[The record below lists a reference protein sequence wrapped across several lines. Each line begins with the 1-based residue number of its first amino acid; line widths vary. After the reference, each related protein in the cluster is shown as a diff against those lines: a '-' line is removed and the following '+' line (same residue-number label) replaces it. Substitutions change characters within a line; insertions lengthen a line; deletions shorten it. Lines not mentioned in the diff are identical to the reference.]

1 MKKVS
6 LLIFALILLL
16 VFVACQP
23 KEEACT
29 HEWTAATCTA
39 AKTCTKCNATEGAA
53 LGHDWAAATCTA
65 AKTCKNCNETEG
77 NPLGHTEVTLEAKAA
92 TCTATGL
99 TEGKK
104 CSVCNTVTKA
114 QTTVPATGHDLVQ
127 HEAKEATCTEGGWN
141 AYETCNKCDHNTK
154 VEVSA
159 HGHTEQTLEA
169 VDPTCTATGL
179 TAGKKCT
186 VCGTTT
192 VEQTVVPATGHN
204 SDVNVPGTAPT
215 CGETG
220 LTDGKKCSVC
230 GTTTVEQEE
239 IPATGDHS
247 NLWGEEEGTRQEP
260 TCTEDGY
267 VEYVVI
273 CDNCGAVMSSRTEPL
288 VAPGHNVPDPT
299 YNNDATCEED
309 GTETGTCTICNES
322 VTATAEGTALGHKM
336 PADAVCGEMWTC
348 ENGCNVPQGPR
359 QHTMASATCTTP
371 STCTNC
377 GHTEGDVLPHTPGEA
392 HNENVV
398 APGCETSGSYDLV
411 TRCTVCNAVTSSES
425 KTSDPTG
432 HNMAPATC
440 DAPST
445 CENGCGKTEGE
456 KVANH
461 TPTASVENG
470 VITYTCT
477 TCSDA
482 FVTDEALIYTGEKD
496 LYFTK
501 NGDAALKVVDGAYT
515 VSATGAAK
523 AQYMI
528 YGPSNSKG
536 HADSLK
542 KWGEGAFG
550 VFAFDLKAGTITEE
564 LRVIVMSARDNTNWD
579 KNGGWNGNSVDV
591 LAVKPNG
598 SGNFDIYGK
607 SVTSN
612 VFATVSGDEWVRVE
626 MFIQMANN
634 GLKISYYINGQFCN
648 TYESAFPIAGQSI
661 QNLDI
666 NCFYMCGY
674 TDAGTGFALDNIY
687 FGAQQQSEWLF
698 DEHKHVW
705 AEADCENAKHCTA
718 CGLVYE
724 GSTALGHTEATKND
738 KVVAPDCMNPGSHD
752 VVTYCSTCNKELSR
766 ESVVDAA
773 TGHDLDENNVCK
785 VCGTDLHECNL
796 VAAEVIAPTCTEGGY
811 TVYRCDHA
819 NCTMHENRDFTDP
832 TGHSMQDATCT
843 APKTCSACG
852 HTEGDAKGHNYAAPT
867 CAVASKCTVCGD
879 VKGTPNADAHNLTS
893 TYANNT
899 LTYSC
904 SVCNYK
910 FVVDTF
916 DYSDGTNYNGMHA
929 NASTNNTVYTTNG
942 SNYPVQ
948 KEGYLEFIRTDAE
961 AGAQKQLQM
970 WLPTA
975 NGGTNKFSGFTAA
988 SNSIGYLAFRVDAK
1002 TDVNFEMKLVD
1013 HRVDSIGD
1021 TNIRWG
1027 DQWAI
1032 NDPVFRVLPAENG
1045 VAKLVGFN
1053 SVLLAS
1059 ATVDENGFTGWYDV
1073 AIQIVLDPDTDK
1085 VIAHYYIDGAY
1096 VATSSR
1102 DLTTHTDAIQGVYL
1116 NFNSKAAGCGYRIDN
1131 LTFGYSAHKHDLV
1144 PTLENGVLSY
1154 NCACGTKFLASSEVL
1169 EWNGDGSDNGL
1180 RNVPNGNV
1188 ELTVN
1193 SQGQYEYIFK
1203 PETDVA
1209 PDFSASGNQSG
1220 QGWYEYD
1227 GKGYAGGQ
1235 LQMWMPSNNRGEST
1249 LTGFSCENDAVGV
1262 ISFNVKTNMQR
1273 HPDWD
1278 TSLTFSV
1285 GKPRNADNWS
1295 SSGGWDTSSINIF
1308 TIEEYQA
1315 SGIVV
1320 KGGLNGTN
1328 LNLGTSPVTED
1339 GWSEWFNVMI
1349 VIEMTKEEYI
1359 NVYYYIN
1366 GALCGTD
1373 SRDLNN
1379 PGGYRTLNPKMIEAL
1394 QISGWTYAPNTGL
1407 VFDDFYFG
1415 YTANGH
1421 NTLDGHVHNLTE
1433 TTCGEKSTCS
1443 CGWTGYT
1450 VAHTFATACAPKCE
1464 VCGLENKNPAN
1475 HANLTPTVENG
1486 VVKYSCSA
1494 CNYHYVTDAHS
1505 LYYDGS
1511 SQIGVWSAN
1520 NEIAIK
1526 VEDGYNR
1533 VYMTES
1539 DGTYHAANG
1548 NQHMLW
1554 VPSGSTPAEFDNFT
1568 CAQNATGFISFKM
1581 KGYSDTNNI
1590 ECKINDARGT
1600 SAFDWSK
1607 TSVSIFCI
1615 APVKEGDTVAKI
1627 LGLNGQQITTVPVGE
1642 DHWTNW
1648 LDVVIMI
1655 QLSDDNMISV
1665 DYYINGEYIANIH
1678 VAMPINTY
1686 KISSF
1691 YINGY
1696 VKDQNGGYCLDDMA
1710 FGYTTSGAKKTVP
1723 PFYKSEIAKDDVTN
1737 EILKTIAT
1745 NKIKQWDQ
1753 SDAHNVHTG
1762 TPVFVLADKNGEDV
1776 QGLYFSRTTPWV
1788 GDEKEQFSEFRVS
1801 TDGSKKAT
1809 SISFDYKIDGTV
1821 EKNERYQF
1829 TDLKGEKFYADAY
1842 VQIKTPVAHA
1852 LAGDDYPEL
1861 SGTDLILD
1869 GEWHT
1874 MTYTF
1879 ETPLEIINILFNLH
1893 HFQGELIVANLEV
1906 EYAEENNLYNEDG
1919 SLKVTEI
1926 GNRNASED
1934 NTANVTDAA
1943 LLTIVDGKI
1952 KQFDQTNKAAEG
1964 DTSYGYFVKEVGT
1977 SRYVTLEGKDGE
1989 QVEAV
1994 YLSRSV
2000 DWDTYA
2006 SVSTQNGFKSEFRFG
2021 IDNTKRVTSISF
2033 DYILN
2038 GSLTG
2043 NRSTGNANGQLS
2055 IFQIKYT
2062 NKADNTYNPNDQY
2075 FDVITDRVDG
2085 ENNFIVTDGEWHTFT
2100 YEFENSVQLDNFLII
2115 LSEFQGE
2122 LVLANLVV
2130 TYE

>member
-23 KEEACT
+23 TEEACT

-77 NPLGHTEVTLEAKAA
+77 SPLGHTEVTLEAKAA

-104 CSVCNTVTKA
+104 CSVCNTVTKP

-127 HEAKEATCTEGGWN
+127 HAGQEATCTEGGWN
-141 AYETCNKCDHNTK
+141 AYETCNNCDHNTK
-154 VEVSA
+154 VEVNA

-169 VDPTCTATGL
+169 VDPTCTETGL

-192 VEQTVVPATGHN
+192 VEQTVVDATGHD

-230 GTTTVEQEE
+230 GTTTVEQTV
-239 IPATGDHS
+239 IPATGEHS

-288 VAPGHNVPDPT
+288 VAPGHNVPDAT
-299 YNNDATCEED
+299 YNNDATCEAD
-309 GTETGTCTICNES
+309 GTKTGTCTICNES

-336 PADAVCGEMWTC
+336 PVDAVCGEMWTC
-348 ENGCNVPQGPR
+348 ENGCGVPQGPR
-359 QHTMASATCTTP
+359 QHTMASATCTAP

-470 VITYTCT
+470 VITYICT

-482 FVTDEALIYTGEKD
+482 FVTEQALVYDGSQTNLSFVPGSGSDIAMKTE
-496 LYFTK
+496 
-501 NGDAALKVVDGAYT
+501 NGQYNVLAGDGAT
-515 VSATGAAK
+515 KS
-523 AQYMI
+523 QYML
-528 YGPSNSKG
+528 YLPSNSASKPG
-536 HADSLK
+536 MMTGWNAENES
-542 KWGEGAFG
+542 FG
-550 VFAFDLKAGTITEE
+550 VFSFRVNLSVALKNEPF
-564 LRVIVMSARDNTNWD
+564 RVIVMSARDNPNWD
-579 KNGGWNGNSVDV
+579 KNGAWSGNSIDI
-591 LAVKPNG
+591 LAFMP
-598 SGNFDIYGK
+598 NFDGDTFNGTYRVYGN
-607 SVTSN
+607 SMTSN
-612 VFATVSGDEWVRVE
+612 TFATVNANEWVDVK
-626 MFIQMANN
+626 MFMQINAE
-634 GLKISYYINGQFCN
+634 GLFTISYYINGEFCN
-648 TYESAFPIAGQSI
+648 VYTRDLKDPSVSMSI
-661 QNLDI
+661 KNLDI
-666 NCFYMCGY
+666 NCAYICGW
-674 TDAGTGFALDNIY
+674 TTPGTGFAIDDIY
-687 FGAQQQSEWLF
+687 LGYAKHTEWLF

-705 AEADCENAKHCTA
+705 ADADCENAKHCTA
-718 CGLVYE
+718 CGLVDE
-724 GSTALGHTEATKND
+724 SAPALGHTNATKND
-738 KVVAPDCMNPGSHD
+738 KVVAPDCVNPGSHD
-752 VVTYCSTCNKELSR
+752 VVTYCSTCNKEFSR

-796 VAAEVIAPTCTEGGY
+796 VVDEVIAPTCTEGGY
-811 TVYRCDHA
+811 TVYKCNHPG
-819 NCTMHENRDFTDP
+819 CTKHENRDFTEA

-867 CAVASKCTVCGD
+867 CAVASQCTVCGN

-893 TYANNT
+893 TYANKT

-916 DYSDGTNYNGMHA
+916 EYNDGTNYSGVEC
-929 NASTNNTVYTTNG
+929 NASTNNGVYTTNG

-948 KEGYLEFIRTDAE
+948 KDGYLEFIRTE
-961 AGAQKQLQM
+961 ESAGAQKQLQM
-970 WLPTA
+970 WLPKA
-975 NGGTNKFSGFTAA
+975 SGVTSLAGFNSA
-988 SNSIGYLAFRVDAK
+988 SNSIGYLAFRLDAK

-1013 HRVDSIGD
+1013 HRVDNVDLDGD
-1021 TNIRWG
+1021 GTAESIRWS
-1027 DQWAI
+1027 DAWAI
-1032 NDPVFRVLPAENG
+1032 NEPVFRVMPTEASSGITYLRGFNG
-1045 VAKLVGFN
+1045 VQ
-1053 SVLLAS
+1053 LA
-1059 ATVDENGFTGWYDV
+1059 AIKANEDGFTGWVDV
-1073 AIQIVLDPDTDK
+1073 AIQIVLDPETDK
-1085 VIAHYYIDGAY
+1085 VIAHYYINGAY
-1096 VATSSR
+1096 VATEFR
-1102 DLTTHTDAIQGVYL
+1102 NLTTHTDAIQAVYL
-1116 NFNSKAAGCGYRIDN
+1116 NFNSKSAGCGYRIDN
-1131 LTFGYSAHKHDLV
+1131 LTFGYSAHKHDFDA
-1144 PTLENGVLSY
+1144 TLTNGVLSY
-1154 NCACGTKFLASSEVL
+1154 NCACGTEFVAATDVRN
-1169 EWNGDGSDNGL
+1169 WDGDGNDSAIK
-1180 RNVPNGNV
+1180 NVPNGNV
-1188 ELTVN
+1188 ELSVN
-1193 SQGQYEYIFK
+1193 AQGQYEYIFK

-1209 PDFSASGNQSG
+1209 PDFSASGTQSG

-1235 LQMWMPSNNRGEST
+1235 LQMWMPSNNRDT
-1249 LTGFSCENDAVGV
+1249 NTFTDFSCENDAVGV
-1262 ISFNVKTNMQR
+1262 ISFNVKTNLSR

-1285 GKPRNADNWS
+1285 GKPRNASDWND
-1295 SSGGWDTSSINIF
+1295 GGSWADDSINIF

-1328 LNLGTSPVTED
+1328 INLGTIPVTED

-1366 GALCGTD
+1366 GTLCGTD

-1379 PGGYRTLNPKMIEAL
+1379 PGGYRTLNPKKIEAL
-1394 QISGWTYAPNTGL
+1394 QMSGWTYVPNTGI

-1415 YTANGH
+1415 YTSNGH
-1421 NTLDGHVHNLTE
+1421 NTLDGHVHKLTE

-1450 VAHTFATACAPKCE
+1450 VAHTFASACAPACS
-1464 VCGLENKNPAN
+1464 VCGLAN
-1475 HANLTPTVENG
+1475 EHAATHTNLVPTAVSDG
-1486 VVKYSCSA
+1486 VAYVCSD
-1494 CNYHYVTDAHS
+1494 CNYSYTVKSTNGHNLGDISDLSVRTEYERT
-1505 LYYDGS
+1505 YDGTS
-1511 SQIGVWSAN
+1511 FKLINLGTAN
-1520 NEIAIK
+1520 AQHQFWIP
-1526 VEDGYNR
+1526 GQ
-1533 VYMTES
+1533 TES
-1539 DGTYHAANG
+1539 PKFAECSNANE
-1548 NQHMLW
+1548 
-1554 VPSGSTPAEFDNFT
+1554 STVFLSFSINAKDHHNTGIEFKV
-1568 CAQNATGFISFKM
+1568 NA
-1581 KGYSDTNNI
+1581 N
-1590 ECKINDARGT
+1590 RGT
-1600 SAFDWSK
+1600 SQWETSTGAGDGWSK
-1607 TSVSIFCI
+1607 SSVGVFKIKPTT
-1615 APVKEGDTVAKI
+1615 ADATTVA
-1627 LGLNGQQITTVPVGE
+1627 LGGYNGADLGSIAITGE
-1642 DHWTNW
+1642 NGWTGW
-1648 LDVVIMI
+1648 IDVVVVMH
-1655 QLSDDNMISV
+1655 LNKDNTITV
-1665 DYYINGEYIANIH
+1665 EYYINGSLFKTLHADFVIWTYE
-1678 VAMPINTY
+1678 INSLY
-1686 KISSF
+1686 V
-1691 YINGY
+1691 NGRTNEGQGFEL
-1696 VKDQNGGYCLDDMA
+1696 KNFF
-1710 FGYTTSGAKKTVP
+1710 FGYTNEDATEYKA
-1723 PFYKSEIAKDDVTN
+1723 PFYKSEIAKEDVTN
-1737 EILKTIAT
+1737 EILKSVAT

-1762 TPVFVLADKNGEDV
+1762 TPVFVVADKDGQDV

-1821 EKNERYQF
+1821 ETNDRYTF
-1829 TDLKGEKFYADAY
+1829 TDLNGNKFSADAY
-1842 VQIKTPVAHA
+1842 VQIKTPSAHP

-1879 ETPLEIINILFNLH
+1879 ETPLEIINILFNLY
-1893 HFQGELIVANLEV
+1893 HFQGELIIANLEV
-1906 EYAEENNLYNEDG
+1906 EYEAEPFYKEVIAADDVTNEI
-1919 SLKVTEI
+1919 LKSVAT
-1926 GNRNASED
+1926 N
-1934 NTANVTDAA
+1934 
-1943 LLTIVDGKI
+1943 KI
-1952 KQFDQTNKAAEG
+1952 KQWDQSDAHNVHTG
-1964 DTSYGYFVKEVGT
+1964 TPVFVVAD
-1977 SRYVTLEGKDGE
+1977 KDGQDVQGLYFSRTTPWVGDEKE
-1989 QVEAV
+1989 Q
-1994 YLSRSV
+1994 
-2000 DWDTYA
+2000 
-2006 SVSTQNGFKSEFRFG
+2006 FSEFRVSTDG
-2021 IDNTKRVTSISF
+2021 SKKATSISF
-2033 DYILN
+2033 DYKIDGTVETNDRYTFTDLN
-2038 GSLTG
+2038 GNKFS
-2043 NRSTGNANGQLS
+2043 ADAYV
-2055 IFQIKYT
+2055 QIKTPSAHPLAGDDY
-2062 NKADNTYNPNDQY
+2062 PELSG
-2075 FDVITDRVDG
+2075 TDL
-2085 ENNFIVTDGEWHTFT
+2085 ILDGEWHTMT
-2100 YEFENSVQLDNFLII
+2100 YTFETPLEII
-2115 LSEFQGE
+2115 NILFNLYHFQGE
-2122 LVLANLVV
+2122 LVISNLVV

>member
-23 KEEACT
+23 QNETCT

-65 AKTCKNCNETEG
+65 AKTCKNCNVTEG
-77 NPLGHTEVTLEAKAA
+77 TPLGHTEVTLEAKAA

-127 HEAKEATCTEGGWN
+127 HAGQEATCTEGGWN
-141 AYETCNKCDHNTK
+141 AYETCNNCDHNTK

-169 VDPTCTATGL
+169 VAPTCTETGL

-192 VEQTVVPATGHN
+192 VEQTVVDATGHD

-230 GTTTVEQEE
+230 GTTTVEQTV
-239 IPATGDHS
+239 IPATGEHK

-273 CDNCGAVMSSRTEPL
+273 CDVCGAVMSSRTEPL
-288 VAPGHNVPDPT
+288 VAPGHNVPDAT
-299 YNNDATCEED
+299 YNNDATCEAD
-309 GTETGTCTICNES
+309 GTKTGTCTICNES
-322 VTATAEGTALGHKM
+322 VTETAENTALGHKM

-348 ENGCNVPQGPR
+348 ENGCGVPQGPR
-359 QHTMASATCTTP
+359 QHTMAPATCTTP

-461 TPTASVENG
+461 TPTASVANG

-515 VSATGAAK
+515 LSATGTAK

-528 YGPSNSKG
+528 YGPSNSKS

-564 LRVIVMSARDNTNWD
+564 LRVIVMSARDNANWD
-579 KNGGWNGNSVDV
+579 KNGSWNGNSVDV

-687 FGAQQQSEWLF
+687 FGAQQQSDWLF

-718 CGLVYE
+718 CGLVDE
-724 GSTALGHTEATKND
+724 SAPALGHTEATRDVN
-738 KVVAPDCMNPGSHD
+738 VVAPDCVNPGSHD
-752 VVTYCSTCNKELSR
+752 VETYCTVCNKVLNTEHK
-766 ESVVDAA
+766 VDEA

-796 VAAEVIAPTCTEGGY
+796 VAAETVAPTCTEGGY

-819 NCTMHENRDFTDP
+819 NCTMHENRDFTEA

-843 APKTCSACG
+843 APATCSKCG

-904 SVCNYK
+904 SVCSYK

-929 NASTNNTVYTTNG
+929 NASANNTVYTTNG

-948 KEGYLEFIRTDAE
+948 KDGYLEFIRTDAE

-988 SNSIGYLAFRVDAK
+988 SNSIGYLAFKVDAK
-1002 TDVNFEMKLVD
+1002 TDVNFEIKLVD
-1013 HRVDSIGD
+1013 HRVDKIGD
-1021 TNIRWG
+1021 TSIRWG

-1032 NDPVFRVLPAENG
+1032 NDPVFRVMPAEG
-1045 VAKLVGFN
+1045 GKTELRGFN
-1053 SVLLAS
+1053 SVSLGKFD
-1059 ATVDENGFTGWYDV
+1059 VDENGFTGWVDV
-1073 AIQIVLDPDTDK
+1073 AIQIVLDPNTDK
-1085 VIAHYYIDGAY
+1085 VIAHYYINGAY

-1102 DLTTHTDAIQGVYL
+1102 DLTTHTDAIQAVYL

-1131 LTFGYSAHKHDLV
+1131 LTFGYSAHKHDFE
-1144 PTLENGVLSY
+1144 PTLTNGTLTY
-1154 NCACGTKFLASSEVL
+1154 DCACGTQFLASSEVL
-1169 EWNGDGSDNGL
+1169 EWNGDGSDNGYK
-1180 RNVPNGNV
+1180 NVPNGNV
-1188 ELTVN
+1188 ELSVN
-1193 SQGQYEYIFK
+1193 AQGQYEYIFK

-1220 QGWYEYD
+1220 QGWFEYD

-1249 LTGFSCENDAVGV
+1249 LTGFSCANDAVGV
-1262 ISFNVKTNMQR
+1262 ISFNVKTNLAR

-1285 GKPRNADNWS
+1285 GKPRNASDWND
-1295 SSGGWDTSSINIF
+1295 GGSWADDSINIF

-1315 SGIVV
+1315 SGVVV

-1328 LNLGTSPVTED
+1328 LNLGTIPVTED

-1366 GALCGTD
+1366 GALRGTD

-1379 PGGYRTLNPKMIEAL
+1379 PGDYRTLNPKMIEAL
-1394 QISGWTYAPNTGL
+1394 QISGWTYVPNTGI

-1450 VAHTFATACAPKCE
+1450 VAHTIASACAPKCS
-1464 VCGLENKNPAN
+1464 VCGLTNENAKSHENVV
-1475 HANLTPTVENG
+1475 TTIENG
-1486 VVKYSCSA
+1486 VAKRLCTD
-1494 CNYHYVTDAHS
+1494 CNYYYLIDNSVVFDGTTGNEFYYSKNGKMPLVNNNGVYEAIFNTDQPMPE
-1505 LYYDGS
+1505 S
-1511 SQIGVWSAN
+1511 SEGLAAGAVVGDWAWNNGFGAQHMYWIPHNGAGLGLSGFSCAN
-1520 NEIAIK
+1520 NS
-1526 VEDGYNR
+1526 VG
-1533 VYMTES
+1533 V
-1539 DGTYHAANG
+1539 
-1548 NQHMLW
+1548 
-1554 VPSGSTPAEFDNFT
+1554 V
-1568 CAQNATGFISFKM
+1568 SFKM
-1581 KGYSDTNNI
+1581 QTNV
-1590 ECKINDARGT
+1590 T
-1600 SAFDWSK
+1600 SAFNISLAKARGDADWSGWG
-1607 TSVSIFCI
+1607 TSEFKVLNVGAYSESGI
-1615 APVKEGDTVAKI
+1615 VLKG
-1627 LGLNGQQITTVPVGE
+1627 GLNNTNVTLATIPVVDGWSEWFQVDIAISLKSDNTIT
-1642 DHWTNW
+1642 
-1648 LDVVIMI
+1648 LD
-1655 QLSDDNMISV
+1655 
-1665 DYYINGEYIANIH
+1665 YFINGEYITTLSGELTIDTHDVRA
-1678 VAMPINTY
+1678 V
-1686 KISSF
+1686 
-1691 YINGY
+1691 YINGWTY
-1696 VKDQNGGYCLDDMA
+1696 ALNTGIKLDDVV
-1710 FGYTTSGAKKTVP
+1710 FGCATSSEMHKYKA
-1723 PFYKSEIAKDDVTN
+1723 PFYKSEIAKEDVTN
-1737 EILKTIAT
+1737 EILKSVAT

-1762 TPVFVLADKNGEDV
+1762 TPVFVVVDKDGEDV

-1821 EKNERYQF
+1821 ETNDRYTF
-1829 TDLKGEKFYADAY
+1829 TDLNGNKFSADAY
-1842 VQIKTPVAHA
+1842 VQIKTPSAHA

-1879 ETPLEIINILFNLH
+1879 ETPLEIINILFNLY
-1893 HFQGELIVANLEV
+1893 HFQGELV
-1906 EYAEENNLYNEDG
+1906 
-1919 SLKVTEI
+1919 
-1926 GNRNASED
+1926 
-1934 NTANVTDAA
+1934 
-1943 LLTIVDGKI
+1943 
-1952 KQFDQTNKAAEG
+1952 
-1964 DTSYGYFVKEVGT
+1964 
-1977 SRYVTLEGKDGE
+1977 
-1989 QVEAV
+1989 
-1994 YLSRSV
+1994 
-2000 DWDTYA
+2000 
-2006 SVSTQNGFKSEFRFG
+2006 
-2021 IDNTKRVTSISF
+2021 IS
-2033 DYILN
+2033 
-2038 GSLTG
+2038 
-2043 NRSTGNANGQLS
+2043 
-2055 IFQIKYT
+2055 
-2062 NKADNTYNPNDQY
+2062 
-2075 FDVITDRVDG
+2075 
-2085 ENNFIVTDGEWHTFT
+2085 
-2100 YEFENSVQLDNFLII
+2100 
-2115 LSEFQGE
+2115 
-2122 LVLANLVV
+2122 NLVV

>member
-23 KEEACT
+23 TEEACA

-77 NPLGHTEVTLEAKAA
+77 TPLGHTEVTLEAKDA

-154 VEVSA
+154 VEVGA

-169 VDPTCTATGL
+169 VDPTCTETGL

-192 VEQTVVPATGHN
+192 VAQEEVPATGHN
-204 SDVNVPGTAPT
+204 SDVNVPGTAAT

-230 GTTTVEQEE
+230 GTTTVEQTV
-239 IPATGDHS
+239 IPATGEHS

-267 VEYVVI
+267 VEYVVL
-273 CDNCGAVMSSRTEPL
+273 CDVCGAVMSSRTETL
-288 VAPGHNVPDPT
+288 EAPGHNVPDAT
-299 YNNDATCEED
+299 YNNDATCVAD
-309 GTETGTCTICNES
+309 GTKTGTCTICNES

-336 PADAVCGEMWTC
+336 PTDAVCGEMWTC
-348 ENGCNVPQGPR
+348 ENGCGVPQGPR
-359 QHTMASATCTTP
+359 EHTMASATCTTP

-377 GHTEGDVLPHTPGEA
+377 GHTDGDVLPHTPGEA
-392 HNENVV
+392 HEENVV
-398 APGCETSGSYDLV
+398 ASGCETSGSYDLV
-411 TRCTVCNAVTSSES
+411 TRCTVCNAVTNSEP
-425 KTSDPTG
+425 KTTAPTG
-432 HNMAPATC
+432 HKMSAATC

-461 TPTASVENG
+461 TPTASVANG

-482 FVTDEALIYTGEKD
+482 FVADESLIYTDEKD

-501 NGDAALKVVDGAYT
+501 NGDAALSKADGTYV
-515 VSATGAAK
+515 VSATGSAK

-564 LRVIVMSARDNTNWD
+564 LRVIVMSARDNANWD

-724 GSTALGHTEATKND
+724 GSTALGHTEATRNVN
-738 KVVAPDCMNPGSHD
+738 VVAPDCVNGGSHD
-752 VVTYCSTCNKELSR
+752 VETYCTTCGKVSGTEH
-766 ESVVDAA
+766 VVDEA

-796 VAAEVIAPTCTEGGY
+796 VASETVAPTCTEGGY

-819 NCTMHENRDFTDP
+819 NCTMHENRDFTEA
-832 TGHSMQDATCT
+832 TGHSMQAATCT
-843 APKTCSACG
+843 APATCSKCG

-929 NASTNNTVYTTNG
+929 NASQNNTVYTTNPDKA
-942 SNYPVQ
+942 NYPVM
-948 KEGYLEFIRTDAE
+948 KDGYLEFIRTDAE

-970 WLPTA
+970 WLPSA

-988 SNSIGYLAFRVDAK
+988 SNSIGYFAFKVDAK

-1013 HRVDSIGD
+1013 HRVDSLNG
-1021 TNIRWG
+1021 TSIRWG

-1032 NDPVFRVLPAENG
+1032 NDPVFRVMPAEG
-1045 VAKLVGFN
+1045 GKTELRGFN
-1053 SVLLAS
+1053 SVSLGKFD
-1059 ATVDENGFTGWYDV
+1059 VDENGFTGWVDV
-1073 AIQIVLDPDTDK
+1073 AIQIVLDPATDK
-1085 VIAHYYIDGAY
+1085 VIAHYYINGAY

-1144 PTLENGVLSY
+1144 PTVENGVLSY
-1154 NCACGTKFLASSEVL
+1154 NCSCGTEFLASSEVL

-1209 PDFSASGNQSG
+1209 PDFSAAGNQSAD
-1220 QGWYEYD
+1220 GWFEYD

-1285 GKPRNADNWS
+1285 GKPRNASDWS

-1328 LNLGTSPVTED
+1328 LNLGTIPVTED

-1379 PGGYRTLNPKMIEAL
+1379 PSGYRTLNPKMIEAL
-1394 QISGWTYAPNTGL
+1394 QISGWTYAPNTGI

-1450 VAHTFATACAPKCE
+1450 VAHTFATACAPACD
-1464 VCGLENKNPAN
+1464 VCGLANQNPAN

-1511 SQIGVWSAN
+1511 EKIGAWSAN

-1539 DGTYHAANG
+1539 DGTYHGALG

-1600 SAFDWSK
+1600 NAFNWST
-1607 TSVSIFCI
+1607 TSVSIFSI
-1615 APVKEGDTVAKI
+1615 APVKEGETVAKI

-1665 DYYINGEYIANIH
+1665 DYYINGEYITNIH

-1686 KISSF
+1686 KISTF

-1710 FGYTTSGAKKTVP
+1710 FGYTTNGAKKTVP
-1723 PFYKSEIAKDDVTN
+1723 
-1737 EILKTIAT
+1737 
-1745 NKIKQWDQ
+1745 
-1753 SDAHNVHTG
+1753 SD
-1762 TPVFVLADKNGEDV
+1762 
-1776 QGLYFSRTTPWV
+1776 
-1788 GDEKEQFSEFRVS
+1788 
-1801 TDGSKKAT
+1801 
-1809 SISFDYKIDGTV
+1809 
-1821 EKNERYQF
+1821 
-1829 TDLKGEKFYADAY
+1829 
-1842 VQIKTPVAHA
+1842 
-1852 LAGDDYPEL
+1852 
-1861 SGTDLILD
+1861 
-1869 GEWHT
+1869 
-1874 MTYTF
+1874 
-1879 ETPLEIINILFNLH
+1879 PLF
-1893 HFQGELIVANLEV
+1893 
-1906 EYAEENNLYNEDG
+1906 NEDG
-1919 SLKVTEI
+1919 SLKVEEI
-1926 GNRNASED
+1926 GNRNATTD
-1934 NTANVTDAA
+1934 NTANVTATA
-1943 LLTIVDGKI
+1943 LLSIVDGKI
-1952 KQFDQTNKAAEG
+1952 KQFDQTNKAPEG
-1964 DTSYGYFVKEVGT
+1964 DHTYGYFVKEVGT
-1977 SRYVTLEGKDGE
+1977 SHYVKAYKDGGY
-1989 QVEAV
+1989 VEAV

-2006 SVSTQNGFKSEFRFG
+2006 SVSTQNQFKSEFRFN
-2021 IDNTKRVTSISF
+2021 IDNSKRVTSISF
-2033 DYILN
+2033 DYLLN
-2038 GSLTG
+2038 GTLTP
-2043 NRSTGNANGQLS
+2043 NRDSKAKDQLS

-2062 NKADNTYNPNDQY
+2062 NKADNTYDPNDQY
-2075 FDVITDRVDG
+2075 FNVIVDMFGG
-2085 ENNFIVTDGEWHTFT
+2085 ENNFLVADSEWHTFSYT
-2100 YEFENSVQLDNFLII
+2100 FENSVQLDNFLII

-2122 LVLANLVV
+2122 LLIANLVV

>member
-77 NPLGHTEVTLEAKAA
+77 TPLGHTEVTLEAKAA

-127 HEAKEATCTEGGWN
+127 HAGQEATCTEGGWN
-141 AYETCNKCDHNTK
+141 AYETCNNCDHNTK
-154 VEVSA
+154 VEVNA

-169 VDPTCTATGL
+169 VDPTCTETGL

-192 VEQTVVPATGHN
+192 VEQTVVPATGHD
-204 SDVNVPGTAPT
+204 SDVNVPGTDPT

-230 GTTTVEQEE
+230 GTTTVEQTV
-239 IPATGDHS
+239 IPATGEHH

-273 CDNCGAVMSSRTEPL
+273 CDDCGAVMSSRTEPL
-288 VAPGHNVPDPT
+288 VAPGHNVPDAT
-299 YNNDATCEED
+299 YNNDATCEAD
-309 GTETGTCTICNES
+309 GTKTGTCTICNES
-322 VTATAEGTALGHKM
+322 VTETAENTALDHKM
-336 PADAVCGEMWTC
+336 PADAFCGEMWTC
-348 ENGCNVPQGPR
+348 ENGCGVPQGPR
-359 QHTMASATCTTP
+359 QHTMAPATCTTP

-425 KTSDPTG
+425 KTSAPTG
-432 HNMAPATC
+432 HKMAPATC

-461 TPTASVENG
+461 TPKATLDG
-470 VITYTCT
+470 GYITYSCT
-477 TCSDA
+477 TCADTFTTDDA
-482 FVTDEALIYTGEKD
+482 VIYTGNAAND
-496 LYFTK
+496 FAFAK
-501 NGDAALKVVDGAYT
+501 NGDPTVSIVDGAYSIQAGT
-515 VSATGAAK
+515 ERS
-523 AQYMI
+523 QYMI
-528 YGPSNSKG
+528 YGPNASYK
-536 HADSLK
+536 HADTLK
-542 KWGEGAFG
+542 GFGKGAFG
-550 VFAFDLKAGTITEE
+550 VFAFDFKAGNITEE
-564 LRVIVMSARDNTNWD
+564 FRAIIMSSRNDGPNWD
-579 KNGGWNGNSVDV
+579 ANGGWNGNSLDV

-598 SGNFDIYGK
+598 DGTYTVYGNW
-607 SVTSN
+607 VTSN
-612 VFATVSGDEWVRVE
+612 VFATITGDEWIRIE
-626 MFIQMANN
+626 MFVQLNDTGIEIA
-634 GLKISYYINGQFCN
+634 YYINGEFFN
-648 TYESAFPIAGQSI
+648 VYALDFSTSHQSI
-661 QNLDI
+661 KNFDI

-674 TDAGTGFALDNIY
+674 TAPGTGFAIDNMY
-687 FGAQQQSEWLF
+687 LGYAENTEWLF

-705 AEADCENAKHCTA
+705 ADADCENAKHCTA
-718 CGLVYE
+718 CGLTE
-724 GSTALGHTEATKND
+724 GEALGHNEKTRTENE
-738 KVVAPDCMNPGSHD
+738 VANSCIADGSHD
-752 VVTYCSTCNKELSR
+752 VVTYCETCNKIFNTEH
-766 ESVVDAA
+766 VVDKALGHNFVDGSCSRCGAAEHVCEYVKGEVVPPTCTENGYTIYACTCGASEHREPTEA
-773 TGHDLDENNVCK
+773 TGHTEEALTAV
-785 VCGTDLHECNL
+785 
-796 VAAEVIAPTCTEGGY
+796 APTCTATGLTAGKKCSVCQEVLEAQQ
-811 TVYRCDHA
+811 TVA
-819 NCTMHENRDFTDP
+819 
-832 TGHSMQDATCT
+832 
-843 APKTCSACG
+843 
-852 HTEGDAKGHNYAAPT
+852 AKGHNYSAPT
-867 CAVASKCTVCGD
+867 CAVAAQCTVCGD
-879 VKGTPNADAHNLTS
+879 VKGAPNADAHNLTS

-904 SVCNYK
+904 SVCSYK

-929 NASTNNTVYTTNG
+929 NASQNNTVYTTNG

-948 KEGYLEFIRTDAE
+948 KDGYLEFIRTDAE

-970 WLPTA
+970 WLPSA

-988 SNSIGYLAFRVDAK
+988 SNSIGYLAFKVDAK

-1053 SVLLAS
+1053 SVVLAS

-1073 AIQIVLDPDTDK
+1073 AIQIVLDPNTDK
-1085 VIAHYYIDGAY
+1085 VIAHYYINGAY
-1096 VATSSR
+1096 VTTASR
-1102 DLTTHTDAIQGVYL
+1102 DLTTHTDAIQGVYI
-1116 NFNSKAAGCGYRIDN
+1116 NFNSKSAGCGYRIDN
-1131 LTFGYSAHKHDLV
+1131 LTFGYSAHKHDFDA
-1144 PTLENGVLSY
+1144 TLTNGTLTY
-1154 NCACGTKFLASSEVL
+1154 DCACGTKFLASSEVL
-1169 EWNGDGSDNGL
+1169 EWNGDGSDSGY

-1188 ELTVN
+1188 ELSVN
-1193 SQGQYEYIFK
+1193 AQGQYEYIFK

-1209 PDFSASGNQSG
+1209 PDFSDPAGSQSAN
-1220 QGWYEYD
+1220 GWFEYD
-1227 GKGYAGGQ
+1227 KSTYAGGQ

-1249 LTGFSCENDAVGV
+1249 FTGFSCENDAVGV
-1262 ISFNVKTNMQR
+1262 ISFNVKTNLSR

-1308 TIEEYQA
+1308 TIEEYQE

-1328 LNLGTSPVTED
+1328 LNLGTIPVTED

-1366 GALCGTD
+1366 GALLGTD

-1394 QISGWTYAPNTGL
+1394 QISGWTYVPNTGI

-1443 CGWTGYT
+1443 CGWSGYT
-1450 VAHTFATACAPKCE
+1450 VAHTFATDCAPKCE
-1464 VCGLENKNPAN
+1464 VCGLANQNPAN

-1511 SQIGVWSAN
+1511 SQIGTWSAN

-1539 DGTYHAANG
+1539 DGTYHDSSLG

-1615 APVKEGDTVAKI
+1615 APVKEGETVAKI

-1678 VAMPINTY
+1678 VEMPINTY
-1686 KISSF
+1686 KISTF

-1723 PFYKSEIAKDDVTN
+1723 PFYKSEIAKEDVTN

-1762 TPVFVLADKNGEDV
+1762 TPVFVVADKDGEDV

-1801 TDGSKKAT
+1801 TEGSKKAT

-1842 VQIKTPVAHA
+1842 VQIKTPVKHE

-1893 HFQGELIVANLEV
+1893 HFQGELVIANLEV
-1906 EYAEENNLYNEDG
+1906 
-1919 SLKVTEI
+1919 T
-1926 GNRNASED
+1926 
-1934 NTANVTDAA
+1934 
-1943 LLTIVDGKI
+1943 
-1952 KQFDQTNKAAEG
+1952 
-1964 DTSYGYFVKEVGT
+1964 YG
-1977 SRYVTLEGKDGE
+1977 
-1989 QVEAV
+1989 
-1994 YLSRSV
+1994 
-2000 DWDTYA
+2000 
-2006 SVSTQNGFKSEFRFG
+2006 
-2021 IDNTKRVTSISF
+2021 
-2033 DYILN
+2033 
-2038 GSLTG
+2038 
-2043 NRSTGNANGQLS
+2043 
-2055 IFQIKYT
+2055 
-2062 NKADNTYNPNDQY
+2062 
-2075 FDVITDRVDG
+2075 
-2085 ENNFIVTDGEWHTFT
+2085 
-2100 YEFENSVQLDNFLII
+2100 
-2115 LSEFQGE
+2115 
-2122 LVLANLVV
+2122 
-2130 TYE
+2130 